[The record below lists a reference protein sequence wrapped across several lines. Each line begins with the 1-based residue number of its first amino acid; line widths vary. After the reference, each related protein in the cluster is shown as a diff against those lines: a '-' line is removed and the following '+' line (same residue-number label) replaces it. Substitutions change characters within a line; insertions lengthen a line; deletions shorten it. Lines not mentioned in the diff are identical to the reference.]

1 MTVGALALALPLT
14 SVQASDTD
22 DLLMSLYP
30 EGGSS
35 LFCDSKFTRLNSRIR
50 TTPLYPLS
58 YVRAELDCGTDSQ
71 CQSNSRYQLIS
82 ADLHNLFP
90 MQSSVNLKRRNA
102 EFGDIVEPE
111 QPVPI
116 KRGCALSKSFQ
127 DLEPADNLKGDV
139 ARVYLYM
146 AHTYKMPIK
155 ANFQTMLEWNQLDP
169 PDAKE
174 IERNNRIESLQGT
187 RNVFIDSPAQANALD
202 L

>member
-1 MTVGALALALPLT
+1 MGALTLALPLT
-14 SVQASDTD
+14 SAQASNTD

-35 LFCDSKFTRLNSRIR
+35 LFCDSKFTRINSRIR
-50 TTPLYPLS
+50 ATPLYPLS
-58 YVRAELDCGTDSQ
+58 YVRAELECGTNSQ
-71 CQSNSRYQLIS
+71 CQSNSRYRLIS

-102 EFGDIVEPE
+102 EFGNISDPE
-111 QPVPI
+111 QPEAI
-116 KRGCALSKSFQ
+116 KKGCALFKSFQ

-146 AHTYKMPIK
+146 ANTYNMPIK

-169 PDAKE
+169 PDDAEK
-174 IERNNRIESLQGT
+174 ERNNRIESLQGT
-187 RNVFIDSPAQANALD
+187 RNVFIDSPSQASALD